1 MLEEHGVA
9 IAVVS
14 AVVLVQQG
22 MSAWMQLDDSLDVQA
37 HTRGHSVQCRAS
49 LPGPE
54 HSELLMALT
63 GLVFNLC
70 KQKESA

>member
-1 MLEEHGVA
+1 
-9 IAVVS
+9 VVS

-37 HTRGHSVQCRAS
+37 HTRGGSVQRRAS
-49 LPGPE
+49 LAIPE

-63 GLVFNLC
+63 SLVFNLC